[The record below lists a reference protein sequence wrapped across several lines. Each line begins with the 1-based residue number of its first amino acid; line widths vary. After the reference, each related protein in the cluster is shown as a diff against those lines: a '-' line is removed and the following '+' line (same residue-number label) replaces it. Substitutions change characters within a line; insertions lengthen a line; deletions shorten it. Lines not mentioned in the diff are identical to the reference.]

1 MQPLDSEDGAVERE
15 DWSESLETVFDEH
28 AELRDVIVQM
38 QETTDLG
45 VLTGQLERLHEL
57 LGSHFERE
65 EQDQGMVR
73 MMAEASD
80 GHRRAATE
88 LLVDHPGILSAVRDL
103 IERIRAEEGVSI
115 ATVEREV
122 ASILKRLG
130 VHDTLENDLLRDIT
144 SMDPAG
150 TTRARQTRSKA
161 LEANLRR
168 TAVNVVIPDEQKVL
182 LDVTADFAG
191 VYENTKK
198 LLWEINHR
206 YVGWSQTLEDL
217 HRRAMGDFGHH
228 IGHERAGE
236 AVAVL
241 CDLYAKVAER
251 ATPAAARETAVRK
264 LQYYLE
270 KVARDAGER
279 LPLVLPALDR
289 ALDRL
294 DEIFRRTPSLAAVT
308 SPRLKRLTEA
318 LLAAPVAAGGT
329 VPRSVHVL
337 AVALREVY
345 RQRLDQA
352 DPALWWREQTGAG
365 ADAPLP
371 AKLAAVSHA
380 HLQECLDRV
389 DSLEASAD
397 SLEKRCEILLALPD
411 NAQIDRGTLEAASCV
426 ESEANERWQNRL
438 ARINWLIR
446 VLSLETLAAMHEQA
460 LSEISH
466 LYTDVLQNA
475 DRERLE
481 HVVRDT
487 FSSLRRSSLASS
499 QTSLNLISKIGLE
512 VLATGD
518 PEWFEVVVDEI
529 LEWDFPTPDF
539 SGFTDEWQVQVNP
552 AHLRAIRT
560 YLSLVEGNPEVAR
573 TLIAALVVHLKIGGV
588 FIADTDLFQKD
599 ISRLLN
605 TDIGP
610 VYHQVKHLLKI
621 FPVYFNDIG
630 AEGELRDVSSHLDEI
645 RGRKDPLCHF
655 LRKQCH
661 VESNPLLIRFTHEIA
676 RFWATG
682 DREPLRPFVPAPLF
696 DGLDLRNEEYAG
708 LHEVFAKLVE
718 SDELDALFELDPA
731 VVEARL
737 RGMGEGRAVDRDKAA
752 LLFKLRRLIGR
763 KYEIDHDDLLDRLA
777 AERSVPEEQLVALR
791 SALECDDSEAAL
803 RILLDVLEHLKSV
816 VTSTEKTE
824 GYEDVYRKR
833 HIAVG
838 IPSMYGRYREEKF
851 EAIGLTFRIES
862 MANALFEKM
871 FAEEKF
877 EFITRKTLLKVA
889 GWLGLARRA
898 LRVDGF
904 RGRGLATGTAMLD
917 QALRAEGFRVDQ
929 YINILQILSRSV
941 EHLIRIR
948 FLDVYED
955 LLERIVTHRIE
966 SGATPAEPGSD
977 VHEEALKIS
986 EAFFRDLIAQSFGL
1000 QQLDH
1005 LLGRVLRVIVQW
1017 RERFDRHTLTL
1028 LMTYDAELSFVQI
1041 GPEIGPHDG
1050 AIYLGNKGHAIKRMA
1065 HDGIPVPDGFIV
1077 TTEIFRC
1084 REAMRLCE
1092 ELEQE
1097 VDAQLRLQVKRLEE
1111 LSGARFGDPTRPLL
1125 LSVRSGSAI
1134 SMPGILDTF
1143 LNVGMTDEIAEGFA
1157 RKTGRPWAAWDAYR
1171 RFVQGWGMGHGIKR
1185 ESFNTLMREAKKA
1198 AGVAKKA
1205 GMTPEQMKGLA
1216 LRYRDFVEQSGVA
1229 ITDDPYEQLSTCMD
1243 LVLASWHSE
1252 TAQSYRSATRI
1263 ADEWGTAVVVQ
1274 IMVYGNLTRH
1284 SGTGV
1289 VLTCD
1294 PRPTRGDVRLRGEMR
1309 LHGDFI
1315 VQGQGDDVVSG
1326 LVETFPISERQRLSE
1341 AEPAPI
1347 SLEKDF
1353 PQVYAALNKHAR
1365 SMVQD
1370 QGMFHQEIEFTFE
1383 HEAADGLYIL
1393 QTRDAVVSQTTTVP
1407 AFVPSAELE
1416 QAKVA
1421 TGIGVAGGALSGR
1434 VAHNAGDIAM
1444 LRERHPEDP
1453 IVLLRPDTVPDD
1465 IPLILHTD
1473 GMVTAIGGATSH
1485 AALVAQRLGRTCV
1498 VGCRQLE
1505 VNDATMCSRIAGRE
1519 IATGE
1524 YLSING
1530 SDGSIYLGKHPATTV
1545 RRQRLT

>member
-1 MQPLDSEDGAVERE
+1 MQPLDYADDVVERE
-15 DWSESLETVFDEH
+15 DWSESLEAVFDEH
-28 AELRDVIVQM
+28 AELRDVLVQM
-38 QETTDLG
+38 RETADLG
-45 VLTGQLERLHEL
+45 VLTGQLERLHGL
-57 LGSHFERE
+57 LESHFERE
-65 EQDQGMVR
+65 EQDQGMAR
-73 MMAEASD
+73 MMAEASES
-80 GHRRAATE
+80 HRRVAAE
-88 LLVDHPGILSAVRDL
+88 LVVDHPAILSAVRDL
-103 IERIRAEEGVSI
+103 VERVRADESLSI
-115 ATVEREV
+115 AAVEREV
-122 ASILKRLG
+122 GDILERLSI
-130 VHDTLENDLLRDIT
+130 HDGLENDLIRDIT
-144 SMDPAG
+144 SMDPAAA
-150 TTRARQTRSKA
+150 TYARQTRSKA

-168 TAVNVVIPDEQKVL
+168 TAVNVVIPEEQKVL
-182 LDVTADFAG
+182 LDVTSDFAG

-228 IGHERAGE
+228 VGHKRAAE
-236 AVAVL
+236 AVGVL
-241 CDLYAKVAER
+241 CDFYAKIASE
-251 ATPAAARETAVRK
+251 ATPAVARETAVRK
-264 LQYYLE
+264 FQYYLE
-270 KVARDAGER
+270 KVARDAGDR
-279 LPLVLPALDR
+279 LPLLLPALDC

-294 DEIFRRTPSLAAVT
+294 AEIFRHAPALASVA
-308 SPRLKRLTEA
+308 SPRLKRLTDA
-318 LLAAPVAAGGT
+318 LLEAPVACGDT
-329 VPRSVHVL
+329 VERCIAVL
-337 AVALREVY
+337 AVALRESY
-345 RQRLDQA
+345 RQRLAHA
-352 DPALWWREQTGAG
+352 DPADWWREQTR
-365 ADAPLP
+365 ADTNAPLP
-371 AKLAAVSHA
+371 EELIAVSHA
-380 HLQECLDRV
+380 HLRSCLDRL
-389 DSLEASAD
+389 DSLEGSAD
-397 SLEKRCEILLALPD
+397 SLEKRCANLLALPD
-411 NAQIDRGTLEAASCV
+411 NAQIDRATIGAASCV
-426 ESEANERWQNRL
+426 ESEANEPWRNRL
-438 ARINWLIR
+438 ARIDWLIR

-466 LYTDVLQNA
+466 LYTDALQDA
-475 DRERLE
+475 DRDRLE
-481 HVVRDT
+481 HVVRNT

-499 QTSLNLISKIGLE
+499 QTSLNLISKVGLE
-512 VLATGD
+512 VLASGD
-518 PEWFEVVVDEI
+518 PECFEVVVDEI
-529 LEWDFPTPDF
+529 LEWEFPSADF

-560 YLSLVEGNPEVAR
+560 YLSLIEGNPEIAR
-573 TLIAALVVHLKIGGV
+573 ALIAALVVHLKIGGV

-605 TDIGP
+605 SDIGP
-610 VYHQVKHLLKI
+610 VYHQIKHLLKI
-621 FPVYFNDIG
+621 FPAYFNDIG

-661 VESNPLLIRFTHEIA
+661 VESNPLLIGFTHEIA

-682 DREPLRPFVPAPLF
+682 DREPLRPFVPAALF
-696 DGLDLRNEEYAG
+696 EGLDLHDEEYAG
-708 LHEVFAKLVE
+708 LREVFTALVE
-718 SDELDALFELDPA
+718 SDDLDSLFERDPA
-731 VVEARL
+731 EVEARL
-737 RGMGEGRAVDRDKAA
+737 RNMGEGRTVDRDKAA

-777 AERSVPEEQLVALR
+777 AESAVSPEQLEGLR
-791 SALECDDSEAAL
+791 AALECDDCETAL
-803 RILLDVLEHLKSV
+803 KILLDVLEHLKSV
-816 VTSTEKTE
+816 ATSTEKTE

-862 MANALFEKM
+862 LANTLFERL
-871 FAEEKF
+871 FAEEHF
-877 EFITRKTLLKVA
+877 EFITRKTLFKVA
-889 GWLGLARRA
+889 RWLGMARRA
-898 LRVDGF
+898 LKVDGF
-904 RGRGLATGTAMLD
+904 RGHGLATGTAMLD

-941 EHLIRIR
+941 EQLIRIR

-955 LLERIVTHRIE
+955 LLDRIVTHRIE
-966 SGATPAEPGSD
+966 NSATPTEAGSD
-977 VHEEALKIS
+977 QQEQVLKIS
-986 EAFFRDLIAQSFGL
+986 EAFFRDLIAQSFAL
-1000 QQLDH
+1000 QPLDH

-1028 LMTYDAELSFVQI
+1028 LMTYDAERSFVEI
-1041 GPEIGPHDG
+1041 SPETGPHDG

-1084 REAMRLCE
+1084 REAMSLCE

-1097 VDAQLRLQVKRLEE
+1097 VKAQLRLQVKRLEGI
-1111 LSGARFGDPTRPLL
+1111 SGARFGDPARPLL

-1143 LNVGMTDEIAEGFA
+1143 LNVGMTAEIAEGFA
-1157 RKTGRPWAAWDAYR
+1157 RTTGRPWAAWDAYR

-1185 ESFNTLMREAKKA
+1185 DSFNLLMREAKQA
-1198 AGVAKKA
+1198 AGVPKKA
-1205 GMTPEQMKGLA
+1205 DMTSEQMKGLA
-1216 LRYRDFVEQSGVA
+1216 LVYRDFVEESVGT
-1229 ITDDPYEQLSTCMD
+1229 ISEDPYQQLSTCMD
-1243 LVLASWHSE
+1243 LVLASWHSK

-1274 IMVYGNLTRH
+1274 TMVYGNLSRR

-1294 PRPTRGDVRLRGEMR
+1294 PRPTRGDVRLRGEIR

-1353 PQVYAALNKHAR
+1353 PKVYAGLNEHGR
-1365 SMVQD
+1365 SMVQE

-1383 HEAADGLYIL
+1383 RDDAGGLYIL
-1393 QTRDAVVSQTTTVP
+1393 QTRDAVVSQATTVP
-1407 AFVPSAELE
+1407 AFVPSEELE
-1416 QAKVA
+1416 LAKVA

-1434 VAHNAGDIAM
+1434 VALNADDITA
-1444 LRERHPEDP
+1444 LRERYPDTP
-1453 IVLLRPDTVPDD
+1453 VVLLRPDTVPDD

-1505 VNDATMCSRIAGRE
+1505 IYEDQRCSKIAGKQ
-1519 IATGE
+1519 IATGD

-1530 SDGSIYLGKHPATTV
+1530 TDGSIYLGKHPATTV